1 MLTSLIHPVHLL
13 IIAFNLFGL
22 IVGHLGACLYA
33 AALAWN
39 LSAVDTGGCF
49 TFYHSASLL
58 YRPQWGGLAS
68 SLLRDGRA
76 RPEPLIKRWVN
87 SIIVWPLPAWAF
99 ELISCSPSAT

>member
-68 SLLRDGRA
+68 SLSGRH
-76 RPEPLIKRWVN
+76 
-87 SIIVWPLPAWAF
+87 F
-99 ELISCSPSAT
+99 